1 MPGGFFALLFLRFG
15 LIYFVNLQ
23 AITMHQNMNYIHDN
37 QSPFQAKISFNKV
50 IEVLEVIANSDVD
63 YRAAYAKGLL
73 KAIEPYP
80 ELRDGI
86 ESYQQI
92 EKHYLLIKHLLSDL
106 FPTALTNNEIKAVT
120 IPFQNYIFNTTD
132 RLQKMLEDAGEDF
145 EIIIRDFDEHQF
157 YVMSCSLILNY
168 YYGRNVDIKKPIFY
182 DIPDANGVV
191 NHYRILYNGDFL
203 EIIPTEKSIPLT
215 EEEINLL
222 IDNYD
227 DLELWKEKFPPG
239 SWLLKG
245 FGIMSLYDNTVESA
259 ISNLKSNLL
268 SNKERNELGKEE
280 LEEIFRSIYRVPDL
294 RTGFTP
300 FNHDRLVKTDFGDIE
315 SFLLL
320 KDQQEEC
327 RDELG
332 GCMTDTL
339 LGQKKYF
346 IISDVKEYL
355 MAGEE
360 EQELA
365 HHLLS
370 QNIHSCIFAPVM
382 KEDKMLGIVELVSSI
397 PKQLNSI
404 NANKLDMV
412 MPFLVDTIDRYYSEM
427 QNQIDAIIQKEYTA
441 IHPSV
446 YWKFRDEAS
455 LHTTDKNSKDLPFKE
470 IVFKEVYPLYG
481 QIDIKGSSVA
491 RNRAI
496 EKDLTEQMDLLLDL
510 LRFISKE
517 LQLPVIYQNIF
528 ELEAMEK
535 ELFESLKADSESI
548 VQGYILNEIHPLL
561 DHFKDSSEIV
571 REKIN
576 SYFELLDPKI
586 GMVYNARKDFD
597 QTLSLINKKMASL
610 LDKKQ
615 ETAQTFFPHYY
626 ERFKTD
632 GVEHNL
638 YIGAS
643 IAPQRS
649 FSSVYLSNLRL
660 WQLQA
665 LCEMENE
672 YYQMRP
678 DLAYDLDV
686 TSLILVFSSPISIRF
701 RMDEKRFDVDGTY
714 NARYEVVK
722 KRIDKSNIK
731 GTQERITQK
740 GKITIV
746 YSQNQEEIE
755 YRRYIKLLQ
764 HKNKLGAVETFE
776 VEDLQGVTGLKAL
789 RVEILYN
796 KEDNSEEH
804 LTYENLLKELEIK
817 N

>member
-1 MPGGFFALLFLRFG
+1 
-15 LIYFVNLQ
+15 
-23 AITMHQNMNYIHDN
+23 MHHKMNYIYDN
-37 QSPFQAKISFNKV
+37 LSPFQAKISFHKV
-50 IEVLEVIANSDVD
+50 IEVLEAIAESDVD
-63 YRAAYAKGLL
+63 YRATYAKGLL

-86 ESYQQI
+86 ESYHQI

-132 RLQKMLEDAGEDF
+132 RLQKMIEDAGEDF

-168 YYGRNVDIKKPIFY
+168 YYGRNVDVKKPIFY
-182 DIPDANGVV
+182 DIPDANGIV
-191 NHYRILYNGDFL
+191 NHYRILYNADFL
-203 EIIPTEKSIPLT
+203 EILPTEKAVPLT
-215 EEEINLL
+215 EEEINIL

-239 SWLLKG
+239 SWILKG
-245 FGIMSLYDNTVESA
+245 FGIMTLYDNTVESA

-268 SNKERNELGKEE
+268 SNEDIKDDKEEE
-280 LEEIFRSIYRVPDL
+280 LENIFRSIYRIGDL
-294 RTGFTP
+294 RIGFTA
-300 FNHDRLVKTDFGDIE
+300 FNNDQLNNPDFGDIH
-315 SFLLL
+315 SFILM
-320 KDQQEEC
+320 KDHEDC
-327 RDELG
+327 RRALG
-332 GCMTDTL
+332 GCMLDTL
-339 LGQKKYF
+339 IGQNKYF
-346 IISDVKEYL
+346 IISDVKEYY
-355 MAGEE
+355 AVGKE
-360 EQELA
+360 EQHLA
-365 HHLLS
+365 EHLLA

-382 KEDKMLGIVELVSSI
+382 KDEKLLGVVELVSSI

-455 LHTTDKNSKDLPFKE
+455 LHTLDKNSRDLPFKE

-496 EKDLTEQMDLLLDL
+496 ERDLTEQMNLLLDL

-517 LQLPVIYQNIF
+517 LKLPVIYQNIF
-528 ELEAMEK
+528 ELEAMEQ
-535 ELFESLKADSESI
+535 ELSQSLKADTESS
-548 VQGYILNEIHPLL
+548 VQSYILNEIHPLL
-561 DHFKDSSEIV
+561 EHFKLDNVSV
-571 REKIN
+571 KQKVDA
-576 SYFELLDPKI
+576 YFEALDPKI
-586 GMVYNARKDFD
+586 GMIYNARKDFD

-615 ETAQTFFPHYY
+615 EAAQSFFPHYY

-643 IAPQRS
+643 IAPQLS

-746 YSQNQEEIE
+746 FSQNHEEAE

-764 HKNKLGAVETFE
+764 HKNRLGAVETFE
-776 VEDLQGVTGLKAL
+776 VEDLQGVTGLRAL
-789 RVEILYN
+789 RVEILYS
-796 KEDNSEEH
+796 KDVSSEESV
-804 LTYENLLKELEIK
+804 TYENLLKELEIK

>member
-1 MPGGFFALLFLRFG
+1 
-15 LIYFVNLQ
+15 
-23 AITMHQNMNYIHDN
+23 MHQNMNYIHDN
-37 QSPFQAKISFNKV
+37 QSPFQAKISFHKV
-50 IEVLEVIANSDVD
+50 IEVLEEIAQSDVD

-73 KAIEPYP
+73 KAIEPFP

-120 IPFQNYIFNTTD
+120 IPFQNYIFNTTE
-132 RLQKMLEDAGEDF
+132 RLQKILEDAGEDF

-182 DIPDANGVV
+182 DIPDAHGVI

-203 EIIPTEKSIPLT
+203 EIIPTEKSVPLT
-215 EEEINLL
+215 EEEINIL

-227 DLELWKEKFPPG
+227 DIDLWKEKFPPG
-239 SWLLKG
+239 SWILKG
-245 FGIMSLYDNTVESA
+245 FGIMNLYDNTVESA

-300 FNHDRLVKTDFGDIE
+300 FNHDRLMKTDFGNIE

-320 KDQQEEC
+320 KDQEEDC

-332 GCMTDTL
+332 GCMIDTL
-339 LGQKKYF
+339 VGQKKYF

-365 HHLLS
+365 EHLLS

-382 KEDKMLGIVELVSSI
+382 KEDKMLGIVELVSSV

-404 NANKLDMV
+404 NANKMDMV

-455 LHTTDKNSKDLPFKE
+455 LHTTDKNSRDLPFKE

-496 EKDLTEQMDLLLDL
+496 EKDLTEQMDLLLEL

-535 ELFESLKADSESI
+535 ELSNSLKADTESL
-548 VQGYILNEIHPLL
+548 VQSYISNEIHPLL
-561 DHFKDSSEIV
+561 DHFKIGNEGV
-571 REKIN
+571 KQKVET
-576 SYFELLDPKI
+576 YFEALDPKI
-586 GMVYNARKDFD
+586 GMIYNARKDFD

-615 ETAQTFFPHYY
+615 ETAQSFFPHYY

-643 IAPQRS
+643 IAPQLS
-649 FSSVYLSNLRL
+649 FSPVYLSNLRL

-746 YSQNQEEIE
+746 YSQNHEEAE

-796 KEDNSEEH
+796 KKENSEDN

>member
-1 MPGGFFALLFLRFG
+1 MAFLSLNFAESTYLFRKFA
-15 LIYFVNLQ
+15 YNFN
-23 AITMHQNMNYIHDN
+23 ASDMNYIHDN
-37 QSPFQAKISFNKV
+37 QSPFQAKISFHKV
-50 IEVLEVIANSDVD
+50 IEILEEIAQSDVD

-73 KAIEPYP
+73 KAIAPFP

-120 IPFQNYIFNTTD
+120 IPFQNYIFNTTE
-132 RLQKMLEDAGEDF
+132 RLEKILTDAGDDF

-157 YVMSCSLILNY
+157 YVMSCSLILSY
-168 YYGRNVDIKKPIFY
+168 YYGRAVDVKMPIFY
-182 DIPDANGVV
+182 DIPDANGVKI
-191 NHYRILYNGDFL
+191 HYRIIYNAEFL
-203 EIIPTEKSIPLT
+203 EIIPTEKSVPLT
-215 EEEINLL
+215 EEDINLL
-222 IDNYD
+222 IDSYD
-227 DLELWKEKFPPG
+227 NLELWKEKFPPG
-239 SWLLKG
+239 SWIMKG
-245 FGIMSLYDNTVESA
+245 FGIMTLYDNTVESA

-268 SNKERNELGKEE
+268 SNKDRNELGKEE
-280 LEEIFRSIYRVPDL
+280 LEDIFRSIYRVPDL
-294 RTGFTP
+294 RTGFTA
-300 FNHDRLVKTDFGDIE
+300 FNYDRLMKPDFGEIQ

-320 KDQQEEC
+320 KDYDDEC
-327 RDELG
+327 HNAAD
-332 GCMTDTL
+332 GCMLDTL
-339 LGQKKYF
+339 VGQKKYF

-365 HHLLS
+365 EHLLS

-382 KEDKMLGIVELVSSI
+382 KDDKMLGIVELVSSV

-404 NANKLDMV
+404 NANKMDMV

-455 LHTTDKNSKDLPFKE
+455 LHTTDKNSRDLPFKE

-481 QIDIKGSSVA
+481 QIDIKGSSMA
-491 RNRAI
+491 RNHAI
-496 EKDLTEQMDLLLDL
+496 EKDLTEQMDLLLEL
-510 LRFISKE
+510 LRYISKE

-535 ELFESLKADSESI
+535 ELSNSLKADTESL
-548 VQGYILNEIHPLL
+548 VQSYILNEIHPLL
-561 DHFKDSSEIV
+561 DHFKVGNEVVKQKVEAYFKSLDS
-571 REKIN
+571 
-576 SYFELLDPKI
+576 KI
-586 GMVYNARKDFD
+586 GMIYNARKDFD

-615 ETAQTFFPHYY
+615 ETAQSFFPHYY

-643 IAPQRS
+643 IAPQLS
-649 FSSVYLSNLRL
+649 FSPVYLSNLRL

-672 YYQMRP
+672 YYQMRQ
-678 DLAYDLDV
+678 DLAYELDV

-746 YSQNQEEIE
+746 YSQNHEEAE

-789 RVEILYN
+789 RVEILYS
-796 KEDNSEEH
+796 KTEDSEEAIS
-804 LTYENLLKELEIK
+804 YESLLKELETK
-817 N
+817 

>member
-1 MPGGFFALLFLRFG
+1 MAFLHLNFAVSTYLFRKFACN
-15 LIYFVNLQ
+15 FN
-23 AITMHQNMNYIHDN
+23 ASDMNYIHEN
-37 QSPFQAKISFNKV
+37 LSPFQAKISFHKV
-50 IEVLEVIANSDVD
+50 IEVLEEIAQSDVD

-73 KAIEPYP
+73 NAIAPFP

-120 IPFQNYIFNTTD
+120 IPFQNYIFNTTE
-132 RLQKMLEDAGEDF
+132 RLEKILTDAGEDF

-157 YVMSCSLILNY
+157 YVMSCSLILSY
-168 YYGRNVDIKKPIFY
+168 YYGRTVDVKKPIFY
-182 DIPDANGVV
+182 DIPDANGVTI
-191 NHYRILYNGDFL
+191 HYRIIYNADFL
-203 EIIPTEKSIPLT
+203 EILPTEKSVPLT
-215 EEEINLL
+215 EEDINLL
-222 IDNYD
+222 IDSYD
-227 DLELWKEKFPPG
+227 NLDLWKEKFPPG
-239 SWLLKG
+239 SWIMKG
-245 FGIMSLYDNTVESA
+245 FGIMTLYDNTVESA

-268 SNKERNELGKEE
+268 SNKDRNELGKEE

-300 FNHDRLVKTDFGDIE
+300 FNHDRLVKTDFGNIE

-320 KDQQEEC
+320 KDQEEDC
-327 RDELG
+327 RNELG
-332 GCMTDTL
+332 GCMIDTL
-339 LGQKKYF
+339 VGQKKYF

-365 HHLLS
+365 EHLLS

-382 KEDKMLGIVELVSSI
+382 KEDKMLGIVELVSSV

-404 NANKLDMV
+404 NANKMDMV

-455 LHTTDKNSKDLPFKE
+455 LHTTDKNSRDLPFKE

-481 QIDIKGSSVA
+481 QIDIKGSSMA

-510 LRFISKE
+510 LRYISKE

-535 ELFESLKADSESI
+535 ELSNSLKADTESL
-548 VQGYILNEIHPLL
+548 VQSYILNEIHPLL
-561 DHFKDSSEIV
+561 DHFKVGNEIV
-571 REKIN
+571 KQKVEA
-576 SYFELLDPKI
+576 YFKALDPKI
-586 GMVYNARKDFD
+586 GMIYNARKDFD

-615 ETAQTFFPHYY
+615 ETAQSFFPHYY

-643 IAPQRS
+643 IAPQLS
-649 FSSVYLSNLRL
+649 FSPVYLSNLRL

-746 YSQNQEEIE
+746 YSQNHEEAE

-789 RVEILYN
+789 RVEILYS
-796 KEDNSEEH
+796 KTEDSDETI
-804 LTYENLLKELEIK
+804 TYESLLKELETK
-817 N
+817 